1 MQDLVERLIGLTD
14 DQLNSIELDD
24 ALRGAVLAAR
34 SIKARGALRRQKQL
48 IGKLMRKVDADP
60 IRDALNALTSDD
72 RRAKRIFRD
81 AEQWR
86 NRLREGS
93 DDEIDAFDE
102 FLGRRSEAVRQA
114 VLNCRRAISDR
125 DIRTAS
131 TKLFREIHREIEG
144 NVQNGG
150 RSI

>member
-1 MQDLVERLIGLTD
+1 MQELGERLIELTEE
-14 DQLNSIELDD
+14 QLNSIELDD
-24 ALRGAVLAAR
+24 ALRSAVFAAR
-34 SIKARGALRRQKQL
+34 SITARGALRRQKQL
-48 IGKLMRKVDADP
+48 IGKLMRRVDADP

-86 NRLREGS
+86 NRLREGG
-93 DDEIDAFDE
+93 DPEIDAFHD
-102 FLGRRSEAVRQA
+102 FLGRDSEAVREA

-125 DIRTAS
+125 DIRTTA

>member
-1 MQDLVERLIGLTD
+1 M
-14 DQLNSIELDD
+14 
-24 ALRGAVLAAR
+24 
-34 SIKARGALRRQKQL
+34 RR
-48 IGKLMRKVDADP
+48 VDADP

-86 NRLREGS
+86 NRLREGG
-93 DDEIDAFDE
+93 DTEIDAFHE
-102 FLGRRSEAVRQA
+102 FLGRDSEAVREA

-125 DIRTAS
+125 DIRTTS
-131 TKLFREIHREIEG
+131 TKLFRESHREIEG